1 MPSPVEASRVLSDPL
16 GGNLLGLWI
25 WATGV
30 TDKGPLQGDTTYQ
43 DGMALPGLL
52 LLQPFGYCLIHKEER
67 RGYKGN
73 KLYS

>member
-1 MPSPVEASRVLSDPL
+1 MPSPVEASRVPSDPL

-43 DGMALPGLL
+43 DGTALSGLL
-52 LLQPFGYCLIHKEER
+52 LLQPLGYYLIHKEER

-73 KLYS
+73 RL